1 MMQSDNFLGSEFDL
15 TALPMLNDGV
25 TQRAKDAFGFDIH
38 DRDPLH
44 PESSSF
50 FALVE
55 PAASFSEQI
64 TDTTGTE
71 RAHPAASSLTPE
83 ATTIIAIIYQGGVL
97 LAGDR
102 RATSGLRIA
111 NREIEKIFP
120 ADAYSAM
127 GISGAAGI
135 GVEIARMFQLELEH
149 YEKIEG
155 SLLSL
160 DGKAN
165 RLATLIKRNFSMA
178 MKGFVVVPLFAGF
191 DTARGVGRIFS
202 YDGTGGRYEEHN
214 YHQTGSGAV
223 FAKGALKKL
232 WRPGM
237 TRDEAIKLAVEVLLD
252 AADDDA
258 GTGGADQIRGIYPVV
273 ATLDRDGY
281 QRVPDDVLAA
291 ATNDII
297 QQRTDFETEARSFR
311 QYQVTEQA
319 RITESEGRVEPPPVG
334 WWAGNS
340 ALPVGWG
347 AS

>member
-1 MMQSDNFLGSEFDL
+1 MMSNANL
-15 TALPMLNDGV
+15 TS
-25 TQRAKDAFGFDIH
+25 GFIAH
-38 DRDPLH
+38 DPLH
-44 PESSSF
+44 PEASSF
-50 FALVE
+50 AAL
-55 PAASFSEQI
+55 FSPNTLSSTTLHPTTLNHTPPNGAPGPSGQI
-64 TDTTGTE
+64 PSVSAGLHL
-71 RAHPAASSLTPE
+71 AHQHLTPE
-83 ATTIIAIIYQGGVL
+83 ATTIIAVIYQGGVL

-120 ADAYSAM
+120 ADAYSAL

-165 RLATLIKRNFSMA
+165 RLATLIKRNMGLA

-191 DTARGVGRIFS
+191 DTNRGIGRIFS
-202 YDGTGGRYEEHN
+202 YDGTGGRYEEHD

-232 WRPGM
+232 WRPGL
-237 TRDEAIKLAVEVLLD
+237 TKDEAVKLAVEVLLD

-258 GTGGADQIRGIYPVV
+258 GTGGAD
-273 ATLDRDGY
+273 
-281 QRVPDDVLAA
+281 
-291 ATNDII
+291 
-297 QQRTDFETEARSFR
+297 
-311 QYQVTEQA
+311 
-319 RITESEGRVEPPPVG
+319 
-334 WWAGNS
+334 
-340 ALPVGWG
+340 
-347 AS
+347 